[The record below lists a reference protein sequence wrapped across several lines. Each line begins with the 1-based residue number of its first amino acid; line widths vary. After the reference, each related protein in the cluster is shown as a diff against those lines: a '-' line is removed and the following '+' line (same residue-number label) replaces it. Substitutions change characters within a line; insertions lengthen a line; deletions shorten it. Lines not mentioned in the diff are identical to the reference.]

1 MESLFAVLVDLL
13 LIGLGIVNMRGNIST
28 IHWYH
33 RTRIREEDK
42 LPYGKWVGGG
52 TVVIGC
58 GVACAALLELLIAW
72 ESAELIVLPALIIGF
87 SMILYAQFKYNGGLF

>member
-1 MESLFAVLVDLL
+1 MESLFAVLVGLL

-42 LPYGKWVGGG
+42 LHYGKWVGGG

-58 GVACAALLELLIAW
+58 GVACAALRELLIAW

-87 SMILYAQFKYNGGLF
+87 AMILYAQFKYNGGLF